1 MEDTTDLDLDG
12 GWSRSAEAW
21 IALAP
26 EHATRKLLLDPVL
39 LAEAGDVTGKR
50 ILDLGCG
57 EGRFSRILAERGAHT
72 TGIDP
77 IRRLIEAASR
87 RGSSSERYAMASGDT
102 LPFAAQSFDVVVAYL
117 CLIDIPDFRAAI
129 REAARVL
136 KPGGTLLAANISNLA
151 SASGEPTYDAD
162 GRFAYYAVDNYL
174 EEHAVT
180 LEWAGL
186 RIRNWHRPLSDY
198 MHAYLGAG
206 LVLRRFIEPHPDES
220 LRNDPRFES
229 WFRVPTF
236 DVMVWQKP
244 R

>member
-1 MEDTTDLDLDG
+1 VDNTSDLEVDG

-26 EHATRKLLLDPVL
+26 EHTTRKLLLDPIL
-39 LAEAGDVTGKR
+39 LSEAGEVADKR
-50 ILDLGCG
+50 VLDLGCG
-57 EGRFSRILAERGAHT
+57 EGRFSRILAERGADT
-72 TGIDP
+72 VGIDP
-77 IRRLIEAASR
+77 IRRLIEQASR
-87 RGSSSERYAMASGDT
+87 QGSDRERYAMASGER
-102 LPFAAQSFDVVVAYL
+102 LPFVDQSFDTVVAYL

-129 REAARVL
+129 RESARVL
-136 KPGGTLLAANISNLA
+136 KPGGSFLVANVSNLA
-151 SASGEPTYDAD
+151 SASGNPVYDAE
-162 GRFAYYAVDNYL
+162 GRFAYYAVDNYI

-198 MHAYLGAG
+198 MDAYLGAG
-206 LVLRRFIEPHPDES
+206 LVLQRYIEPRPNES
-220 LRNDPRFES
+220 LRSDPRFES

-236 DVMVWQKP
+236 DVMVWLKP